1 MGRITIT
8 ISNHQSS
15 QTAKH
20 FILISSLSIVYPPSL
35 TSLHFPIFRVHVSTR
50 SHDHTITPSLHI
62 THQENLEKKIK
73 IKRKKEKHPHEI
85 NLKGPVFEV
94 IDIGSLSLYTPRR
107 RLITRSLLHHCFQC
121 FFNRAYRV
129 LLLLLLLMLLT
140 SSTAAT

>member
-50 SHDHTITPSLHI
+50 SHDHTII
-62 THQENLEKKIK
+62 THNTPRKFRKKNK
-73 IKRKKEKHPHEI
+73 KKERKKEKHPHEI